1 MPAFDPTSTMPTSAL
16 SSTPAPVAATASR
29 LPWRAIAVLTGI
41 VVAAHLVLLG
51 AVPTSFGPAD
61 SPLSQHF
68 ITRTVVLAPPTPAAA
83 QTPEPKAAAPKPA
96 PHKEPRAPREP
107 TPAPAATAPTP
118 PAPPEAAIT
127 QADPTPETAT
137 VAPSPSSPPADPSGA
152 SGAQPGDAATAGT
165 QSPAAVEPA
174 AAPPEAAQ
182 APTPA
187 PQPAAEAPVPL
198 RIPGSVRLKFAVTAQ
213 QGAAPMQ
220 GVFGELSW
228 LQDGSNY
235 DATLALSFFFKTL
248 RQQHSI
254 GAIGVTGIEP
264 DRFSDTRKVEV
275 ASHFVRDQGTVVF
288 SNNAPSVPL
297 MPGAQDRLSVVM
309 QLGALL
315 GGDPARYP
323 TGSVIAV
330 QTVGPRDADIW
341 LFKVGEAELLT
352 LPAGQFTAR
361 KLTRSARKPFDD
373 TVEVWVA
380 PDIGYLPVRIKQTQP
395 NGDFA
400 DMQLREQLPPKAPN

>member
-1 MPAFDPTSTMPTSAL
+1 MAPAFDPTSTMPTSAL
-16 SSTPAPVAATASR
+16 PPTPDSAAAIATR
-29 LPWRAIAVLTGI
+29 LPWRTIAVLTGI
-41 VVAAHLVLLG
+41 VVAAHLALLG

-68 ITRTVVLAPPTPAAA
+68 ITRTIVLAPATPATAPA
-83 QTPEPKAAAPKPA
+83 PEAKTAPSKPA
-96 PHKEPRAPREP
+96 PHRQPRAPHES
-107 TPAPAATAPTP
+107 TQAATDPTP
-118 PAPPEAAIT
+118 PASPEPVITQIDPTAEAA
-127 QADPTPETAT
+127 T
-137 VAPSPSSPPADPSGA
+137 VTLSPPSPPAEPSGA
-152 SGAQPGDAATAGT
+152 SGAQPGGAATAGT
-165 QSPAAVEPA
+165 RAPVDSEPA
-174 AAPPEAAQ
+174 AATAEA
-182 APTPA
+182 TPA
-187 PQPAAEAPVPL
+187 PQPAVEAPVPL
-198 RIPGSVRLKFAVTAQ
+198 RIPGSVRLKFAVTGQ

-220 GVFGELSW
+220 GVFGELGW
-228 LQDGSNY
+228 LQDGSHY

-248 RQQHSI
+248 RQQHSS
-254 GAIGVTGIEP
+254 GAIGPTGIEP

-288 SNNAPSVPL
+288 SNNAPTVPL

-341 LFKVGEAELLT
+341 LFTVGDAEALT

-400 DMQLREQLPPKAPN
+400 DMQLREQLPPKAPG

>member
-1 MPAFDPTSTMPTSAL
+1 MAPAFDPTLPMPTSATL
-16 SSTPAPVAATASR
+16 AVPSAPARPR
-29 LPWRAIAVLTGI
+29 LPWRAVAVLTG
-41 VVAAHLVLLG
+41 VVIAAHLALLG
-51 AVPTSFGPAD
+51 AVPTAFGPAE
-61 SPLSQHF
+61 SPLPQPF
-68 ITRTVVLAPPTPAAA
+68 ITRTIVLAPPA
-83 QTPEPKAAAPKPA
+83 PA
-96 PHKEPRAPREP
+96 P
-107 TPAPAATAPTP
+107 APTP
-118 PAPPEAAIT
+118 PTPVAKATPPKPAAPRPSQAPRPAAPPAAAESPAAPMVA
-127 QADPTPETAT
+127 QADPAPAPTPTPTPPAI
-137 VAPSPSSPPADPSGA
+137 APSTEVPGDTGPSPGSGA
-152 SGAQPGDAATAGT
+152 APGAPSAAASEPVTA
-165 QSPAAVEPA
+165 PAEAAA
-174 AAPPEAAQ
+174 AAP
-182 APTPA
+182 APTV
-187 PQPAAEAPVPL
+187 EAPVPL

-213 QGAAPMQ
+213 QGTAPMQ
-220 GVFGELSW
+220 GVFGELDW
-228 LQDGSNY
+228 LQDGSRY

-248 RQQHSI
+248 RQQHSS
-254 GAIGVTGIEP
+254 GAIGPTGIEP

-309 QLGALL
+309 QLGALMA
-315 GGDPARYP
+315 GDPVRYP

-341 LFKVGEAELLT
+341 LFTVGEAETLN

-361 KLTRSARKPFDD
+361 KLTRSPRKPFDD

-400 DMQLREQLPPKAPN
+400 DMQLRDQLPPKTPG